1 MGCIDSHKY
10 LDDWPSSNCWRA
22 RPDGWRRQLHWQYH
36 IMSTKA
42 IHYGGKSFPLGA
54 TLSPGGANFS
64 IFAKHSRAAQLLL
77 FDRVDDSK
85 PSRVIDLRSAYQP
98 HIPLLAHLR
107 AGRHRGPALWLPRS
121 GPFRSRKG
129 AALRPRKVLLDPHG
143 KCLARPLG
151 WSREAAR
158 RPGDDVATALKNV
171 AVGPSTCDWRAIP
184 HPDGPLPRLRPSAA
198 PTLD

>member
-107 AGRHRGPALWLPRS
+107 AGRHRG
-121 GPFRSRKG
+121 
-129 AALRPRKVLLDPHG
+129 
-143 KCLARPLG
+143 
-151 WSREAAR
+151 
-158 RPGDDVATALKNV
+158 
-171 AVGPSTCDWRAIP
+171 
-184 HPDGPLPRLRPSAA
+184 
-198 PTLD
+198 

>member
-1 MGCIDSHKY
+1 
-10 LDDWPSSNCWRA
+10 
-22 RPDGWRRQLHWQYH
+22 
-36 IMSTKA
+36 MSTKA

-129 AALRPRKVLLDPHG
+129 LRFDPERCCSILTGNASHG
-143 KCLARPLG
+143 RWGGAERQLG
-151 WSREAAR
+151 DRE
-158 RPGDDVATALKNV
+158 TM
-171 AVGPSTCDWRAIP
+171 W
-184 HPDGPLPRLRPSAA
+184 LPR
-198 PTLD
+198 